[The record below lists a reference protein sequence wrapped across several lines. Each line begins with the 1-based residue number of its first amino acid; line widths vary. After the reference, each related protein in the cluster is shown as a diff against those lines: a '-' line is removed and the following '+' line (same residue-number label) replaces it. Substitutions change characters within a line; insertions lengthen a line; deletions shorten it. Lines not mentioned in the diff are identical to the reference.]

1 MNNTS
6 QQHQPHAYKGTL
18 LVCLTCY
25 RPKVDALH
33 QASVNESKLESRV
46 MPSCLTVKQE
56 PTDAN
61 VRGFITPIIPKHS
74 HICPVCLEE
83 HSHAN
88 EDDTLNCNLPH
99 TTLCLKCKSL
109 PEKDREYAEWSNLAS
124 VSQSLPVAH
133 SHTCRKCDK
142 TEIHNLANCKLPELV
157 VCANCAGKTCPS
169 HKCPSCQTTWKHD
182 HCCKSVSNGLCE
194 KCATQS
200 TASIF
205 RPVEI
210 EQLAQTAGEVISG
223 REHKEIELQNEV
235 LVYNLC
241 HDEVT
246 HTLLPDWQEKIHAHR
261 RNQKQLIERY
271 RIGELST
278 MKKLR
283 DFQNEQTST
292 LTLEEREAWEKAAK
306 KKQRAAGNNTTAL
319 LSKDSKPAV
328 TDAQK
333 AYNTLIKDLCNQVKK
348 KRPGLSDDEVVK
360 AAEKRYKLMNEEDA
374 E

>member
-6 QQHQPHAYKGTL
+6 QQHQPHPYKGTL

-33 QASVNESKLESRV
+33 QASISEANLESRV
-46 MPSCLTVKQE
+46 MPSCLTVKHE
-56 PTDAN
+56 VTDAN
-61 VRGFITPIIPKHS
+61 VRGFNVPIIPSHT
-74 HICPVCLEE
+74 HICTVCLVGYK
-83 HSHAN
+83 HKN

-99 TTLCLKCKSL
+99 ASICAKCKLL
-109 PEKDREYAEWSNLAS
+109 PEKDREYAEWSNFTSATAQL
-124 VSQSLPVAH
+124 LPETHV
-133 SHTCRKCDK
+133 HTCRKCDK
-142 TEIHNLANCKLPELV
+142 SETHVLTNCKLPEV
-157 VCANCAGKTCPS
+157 VTCANCAGKTCPS

-182 HCCKSVSNGLCE
+182 HCCKSISNGLCE

-200 TASIF
+200 TSNIF
-205 RPVEI
+205 RPIEI
-210 EQLAQTAGEVISG
+210 EQLAQTSGEVISG
-223 REHKEIELQNEV
+223 REHKEIELQNEIV
-235 LVYNLC
+235 VYNLC
-241 HDEVT
+241 HDDIT
-246 HTLLPDWQEKIHAHR
+246 HALLPDWQEKIHAHR

-278 MKKLR
+278 MKKLV

-292 LTLEEREAWEKAAK
+292 LTPEEREAWEKAAK
-306 KKQRAAGNNTTAL
+306 KKQRAAGKEVST
-319 LSKDSKPAV
+319 SKDSKPAI

-348 KRPGLSDDEVVK
+348 KRPNLSEDEVIQ